1 MTPFSL
7 ASHRALKHQFVLAL
21 TCAFSMACTAIPSA
35 DIADED
41 FQAELKQSANRA
53 SAPLR
58 LAIAPATVSVNGL
71 GREGFDKA
79 SAVNTS
85 IIEQQVLEKLSQAK
99 LVQSQRILPRSSD
112 SNVDTLFWES
122 QDDVLFELD
131 ITSLETSFDSH
142 NALWIPNM
150 LIWGYSMVPAWFIP
164 TDRYKLE
171 LQGRFQIR
179 LLDRKEP
186 LFTESVTVST
196 VGTFDEI
203 DRGWRWFGLGA
214 IVGSSL
220 NNKGNWER
228 ITAKLFPSAASLLAQ
243 QISCRL
249 SPALR
254 KLVRDPNYETQSQRS
269 LAVVVGLGEYQ
280 DSKIGAAQKA
290 HRVGAKDYSRVLK
303 AKYGDRYVK
312 TLIDGEATLSRFE
325 AVMKEQLSLA
335 RESDNVTVY
344 FAGLTSKSDL
354 LFYDANKQGQGRLPL
369 TALSD
374 LLKTV
379 NANSKTVLLDVGFP
393 DLKIGENELFKPL
406 TQQSINVFTAQRTGR
421 DWIVPAGYRRG
432 LFTHYLISAIMP
444 KGDIKKYKVWTLRE
458 LVSFVTLR
466 VESASGFDKSTKQS
480 PKAIFSSV
488 EEIKKGR

>member
-7 ASHRALKHQFVLAL
+7 ASQRALKHHFILMTACVFTLG
-21 TCAFSMACTAIPSA
+21 CTAIPSA

-41 FQAELKQSANRA
+41 FQAELKQSANRN

-85 IIEQQVLEKLSQAK
+85 IIEQQVLEKISQAK
-99 LVQSQRILPRSSD
+99 LVQSQRILRRSTD

-179 LLDRKEP
+179 LLDQEEA
-186 LFTESVTVST
+186 LFSETVAVST

-254 KLVRDPNYETQSQRS
+254 KLARDPNYERESRRS
-269 LAVVVGLGEYQ
+269 LGLVVGLGEYQ
-280 DSKIGAAQKA
+280 DSKVGTAQKA
-290 HRVGAKDYSRVLK
+290 HRVGAKDYSKALK

-325 AVMKEQLSLA
+325 AALKEQLSLA
-335 RESDNVTVY
+335 RESDSVTVY
-344 FAGLTSKSDL
+344 FAGLTSKKDL
-354 LFYDANKQGQGRLPL
+354 LFYDANNQGQGRLSL
-369 TALSD
+369 TALSE
-374 LLKTV
+374 LLKKV
-379 NANSKTVLLDVGFP
+379 KANSKTVLLDVGFP
-393 DLKIGENELFKPL
+393 DLKIDESELFKPL
-406 TQQSINVFTAQRTGR
+406 TRQSVNVFTAQQTGR
-421 DWIVPAGYRRG
+421 DWIVPAGYQRG
-432 LFTHYLISAIMP
+432 LFTHYLISAILP
-444 KGDIKKYKVWTLRE
+444 RGDLSKYRTWSLRG
-458 LVSFVTLR
+458 LVSYVTLR
-466 VESASGFDKSTKQS
+466 VESASGFDKSTKQR
-480 PKAIFSSV
+480 PRAIFSSV
-488 EEIKKGR
+488 EEIKKGQ